1 MGFSS
6 KAVVLKVNFNG
17 EYKRIS
23 VDATNLAFDDVVQ
36 HVMFLFPALR
46 GKPFSVRYQ
55 DEEGD
60 LITFTTDNEVQYAIE
75 NSTVLR
81 LVVTE
86 GEADEVENEHFEQV
100 EAPMVRVSA
109 PEITEEMMV
118 KLSFESAHL
127 EVPAQGHLVLFL
139 DGHEI
144 RRWMEPCGM
153 VLLAELPA
161 GPHNFGVAIAIPE
174 GEIVSQ
180 AATVAFALEAV
191 APMPAA
197 LQPKVFMHPSTL
209 PPDLLKFDI
218 KIEDFD
224 LSAGHAVVL
233 LNERPAA
240 VIREAQS
247 CIVLKDLPVGRNCMQ
262 VRFVD
267 SNGQMLPEGGQ
278 AVFDMPDLQP
288 APVAPAAPK
297 IYFDSPSSS
306 GDDVLVKF
314 EIADYDLA
322 RDGPASIVLDSRL
335 KALVAESPCTL
346 VLQDLAAGQHEVI
359 VELPMRQIDGSVRF
373 HVVRPTM
380 PNIVLLQPVA
390 YGGDKLLMRFELDAP
405 LPSGAHVDT
414 YINGKFAG
422 SFQRQD
428 GCIVIDKPIKVNYT
442 FRAAIRGTDISKE
455 VTAVL

>member
-1 MGFSS
+1 M
-6 KAVVLKVNFNG
+6 
-17 EYKRIS
+17 
-23 VDATNLAFDDVVQ
+23 
-36 HVMFLFPALR
+36 
-46 GKPFSVRYQ
+46 
-55 DEEGD
+55 
-60 LITFTTDNEVQYAIE
+60 
-75 NSTVLR
+75 LR

-86 GEADEVENEHFEQV
+86 GEADEAENEHFEQV

-144 RRWMEPCGM
+144 RRWMEPCGT

-197 LQPKVFMHPSTL
+197 LEPKVFMHPSTL

-262 VRFVD
+262 VRRIAVAA
-267 SNGQMLPEGGQ
+267 LPPPPI
-278 AVFDMPDLQP
+278 AVRRGSRGDGL
-288 APVAPAAPK
+288 APPAA
-297 IYFDSPSSS
+297 
-306 GDDVLVKF
+306 
-314 EIADYDLA
+314 
-322 RDGPASIVLDSRL
+322 
-335 KALVAESPCTL
+335 
-346 VLQDLAAGQHEVI
+346 
-359 VELPMRQIDGSVRF
+359 
-373 HVVRPTM
+373 
-380 PNIVLLQPVA
+380 
-390 YGGDKLLMRFELDAP
+390 AP
-405 LPSGAHVDT
+405 LCQSQRTV
-414 YINGKFAG
+414 INRCG
-422 SFQRQD
+422 SSIATAKCSPRVARP
-428 GCIVIDKPIKVNYT
+428 CSTCRT
-442 FRAAIRGTDISKE
+442 FSLHRSRRRLRRSTSTRPPHLATMC
-455 VTAVL
+455 

>member
-1 MGFSS
+1 MGATS
-6 KAVVLKVNFNG
+6 KVVIKVNFNG
-17 EYKRIS
+17 EFKRIS
-23 VDATNLAFDDVVQ
+23 VDATDMTFDAVVQ

-60 LITFTTDNEVQYAIE
+60 LITCTTDNEVQYAIDGS
-75 NSTVLR
+75 NVLR

-86 GEADEVENEHFEQV
+86 GLPADEADHEHFEQV

-144 RRWMEPCGM
+144 RRWMEPSGT

-161 GPHNFGVAIAIPE
+161 GLHEFGVAIAVPE
-174 GEIVSQ
+174 GQIVSQ

-191 APMPAA
+191 APMPPA
-197 LQPKVFMHPSTL
+197 LEPKVFMHPSTL

-240 VIREAQS
+240 VICEAQS
-247 CIVLKDLPVGRNCMQ
+247 CIVLKDLPAGRNCMQ

-267 SNGQMLPEGGQ
+267 ANGQMLPEGGQ
-278 AVFDMPDLQP
+278 AVFDMPNL

-306 GDDVLVKF
+306 GEDVLVKF
-314 EIADYDLA
+314 EIADYDVA

-335 KALVAESPCTL
+335 KALTIENPCTL
-346 VLQDLAAGQHEVI
+346 VLQDLTAGQHEVI
-359 VELPMRQIDGSVRF
+359 VELPMRQIDGSIRF
-373 HVVRPTM
+373 HVVRPAM
-380 PNIVLLQPVA
+380 PSIVLLQPVVH
-390 YGGDKLLMRFELDAP
+390 GTDKLLMRFELDAP
-405 LPSGAHVDT
+405 LPSGALVDAF
-414 YINGKFAG
+414 INGKLAG
-422 SFQRQD
+422 SFQQN

-442 FRAAIRGTDISKE
+442 FRVAIRGTDNSRE
-455 VTAVL
+455 LTVVL